1 MRNLIHALKAVLSA
15 LKHVHGP
22 PPDAKQ
28 MGRLFISGMQCMS
41 LFDHLKTQGDK
52 GRSEL
57 KEVMEPFAELFTQTD
72 LLIFQE
78 IFENRMGIFL
88 EEVFVNSELLLIA
101 QFLLSHKEYSHAF
114 VNIMLR
120 FLVSL
125 LPTLG
130 NRSEATALV
139 LVRFFKM
146 CFMAVTIYPEANEST
161 LLPHL
166 THIIMQSLKL
176 AGQAEQPIHYYNLLR
191 SLFRSIGGGR
201 FETLYREVLPLL
213 QVILEQLNALLNAA
227 DRAKRDLFV
236 ELCLTVPVRLSV
248 LLPNLSYLMK
258 PLVLALESGNELVT
272 QGLRTLE
279 LCVDNLTQEFLNPL
293 MAPVINDV
301 MLALWK
307 LLKPLPAN
315 QHFSHQTL
323 RILGKIG
330 GRNRHILGPIKI
342 KWQPSGEQALIPIH
356 LAQSAQGLPMKPV
369 ADLAARTLKRGDLHY
384 RQQAFDFFKHAAVVF
399 MTDVRTAQYYSGLA
413 DNVYQSLT
421 AGEPEETFH
430 VVLLGLLECTRIE
443 ELKAEATPYMSD
455 LVNLIFSTE
464 LTREVSEPGSS
475 KQNLPLS
482 SALLEALTENLACT
496 EGSDLVQAIELT
508 RQFLESLIAS
518 PDISL
523 DSSKAVL
530 RQLATRLASVCYEQ
544 AWSRKTGAAAGL
556 KLLTSD
562 LSLEFNTRWC
572 QSHELEIVRA
582 LLFMLKDTP
591 LEAPLNVQEASE
603 TLLHVMRNSITVSE
617 TSNDASARL
626 KYMVSLLIVELSSQ
640 TAIVRD
646 TSKAAIQIL
655 ADSLNIPIAQLL
667 ASSRDRLL
675 GPIFGKPLRA
685 LGFPMQIGNIDAITY
700 CISLDPP
707 LLDFESSK
715 ASDQSDAASTP
726 SSQSQANAT
735 SMETSLSRVLVE
747 ALGIADA
754 DDQALAGRNHQQK
767 NATLLTKLRV
777 VCVKM
782 LSAAMATSEFSLPRQ
797 SQTRMRILSVYFK
810 LLYSRSSEVVDA
822 AYDALHQVT
831 IGSGKLPKELLQS
844 GLRPVLMNLADH
856 R

>member
-1 MRNLIHALKAVLSA
+1 
-15 LKHVHGP
+15 
-22 PPDAKQ
+22 
-28 MGRLFISGMQCMS
+28 MGMFN
-41 LFDHLKTQGDK
+41 HLKNQGDK

-120 FLVSL
+120 FLVGL

-176 AGQAEQPIHYYNLLR
+176 AGQAEQPLHYYNLLR

-227 DRAKRDLFV
+227 DRTKRDLFV

-342 KWQPSGEQALIPIH
+342 KWQPPGEQAMIPIH
-356 LAQSAQGLPMKPV
+356 LAQSAQGLPMRPV

-384 RQQAFDFFKHAAVVF
+384 RQQAFDFFRNAVVVF
-399 MTDVRTAQYYSGLA
+399 MKDVSLCMMSLA
-413 DNVYQSLT
+413 LHADVSCKSLP
-421 AGEPEETFH
+421 AGEPEDTLH

-443 ELKAEATPYMSD
+443 ELKAEAVPFVSD
-455 LVNLIFSTE
+455 LVNVIFATE
-464 LTREVSEPGSS
+464 LTREMAESGSS
-475 KQNLPLS
+475 KQSLPLS
-482 SALLEALTENLACT
+482 SALLDALTENLACT
-496 EGSDLVQAIELT
+496 EGADLKQAVEFT
-508 RQFLESLIAS
+508 RQILENLIAS
-518 PDISL
+518 SIVSL
-523 DSSKAVL
+523 DSTKAVL
-530 RQLATRLASVCYEQ
+530 RQFATRLASVCYEQ
-544 AWSRKTGAAAGL
+544 AWTRKTGAATGL
-556 KLLTSD
+556 KLLTTD

-591 LEAPLNVQEASE
+591 LEAPLNVQEASS
-603 TLLHVMRNSITVSE
+603 TLLHVMRNSITVAD
-617 TSNDASARL
+617 TNNDASGRL

-640 TAIVRD
+640 TAIVRE
-646 TSKAAIQIL
+646 TSKSAIQIL
-655 ADSLNIPIAQLL
+655 AEALNMSIAQLL

-707 LLDFESSK
+707 LLDFESAK
-715 ASDQSDAASTP
+715 ASDQSESGSTP

-754 DDQALAGRNHQQK
+754 DDAALAGRNHQQK

-810 LLYSRSSEVVDA
+810 LLYSRSPEVVDA
-822 AYDALHQVT
+822 AYNALAQVT
-831 IGSGKLPKELLQS
+831 VGSGKLPKELLQS